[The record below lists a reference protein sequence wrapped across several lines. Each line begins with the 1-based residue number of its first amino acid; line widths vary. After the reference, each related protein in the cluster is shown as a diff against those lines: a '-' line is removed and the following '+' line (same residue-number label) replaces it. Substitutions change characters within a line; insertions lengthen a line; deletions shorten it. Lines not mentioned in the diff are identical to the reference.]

1 MADHRIHRAL
11 ALAGAILCAPAL
23 AQLSAWSDHDLL
35 RARMDHL
42 GEPELKALYLNCCDE
57 SERRLLGFEEAA
69 RCSIAAEVL
78 KRRSFGGDFGAMLA
92 WWRLQR
98 GGTPTAPIAPGY

>member
-1 MADHRIHRAL
+1 MTHHRIHRAL
-11 ALAGAILCAPAL
+11 AVVGAILCAPAL
-23 AQLSAWSDHDLL
+23 AQLSAWSDHDLIRTRL
-35 RARMDHL
+35 DRL
-42 GEPELKALYLNCCDE
+42 GEPELKTLYLNCCDE
-57 SERRLLGFEEAA
+57 SERRVLGFEEAA

-98 GGTPTAPIAPGY
+98 GGSPAARTTVGH